1 MDMKVNDKGLIP
13 AIAQDVNTGKVLMLG
28 YMNPGTLKRTLEGGQ
43 VWFYSRSQED
53 LWHKGEIS
61 GNYLNLKSAWIDCD
75 ADTILL
81 QVEPDGPTCHTGE
94 PSCFFNALDQM
105 PEAYED
111 TDIGSGI
118 IEELYSVI
126 QDRQKDMPPDSYT
139 TTLLQEGTNRI
150 AQKVVEEAGETAIA
164 AASGDVD
171 HIPSEV
177 ADMIYHTL
185 VLMADSGVKPSQ
197 IWQELRNRR

>member
-1 MDMKVNDKGLIP
+1 
-13 AIAQDVNTGKVLMLG
+13 
-28 YMNPGTLKRTLEGGQ
+28 
-43 VWFYSRSQED
+43 
-53 LWHKGEIS
+53 
-61 GNYLNLKSAWIDCD
+61 
-75 ADTILL
+75 
-81 QVEPDGPTCHTGE
+81 
-94 PSCFFNALDQM
+94 M

-111 TDIGSGI
+111 TDVGSGI

-126 QDRQKDMPPDSYT
+126 QDRQKEMPEDSYT

-197 IWQELRNRR
+197 IWEELRNRR

>member
-1 MDMKVNDKGLIP
+1 
-13 AIAQDVNTGKVLMLG
+13 
-28 YMNPGTLKRTLEGGQ
+28 
-43 VWFYSRSQED
+43 
-53 LWHKGEIS
+53 
-61 GNYLNLKSAWIDCD
+61 
-75 ADTILL
+75 
-81 QVEPDGPTCHTGE
+81 
-94 PSCFFNALDQM
+94 M
-105 PEAYED
+105 P
-111 TDIGSGI
+111 
-118 IEELYSVI
+118 
-126 QDRQKDMPPDSYT
+126 QDSYT

-197 IWQELRNRR
+197 IWEELRNRR